1 MAEIKIDTDEI
12 RANAGGMARKVLA
25 SAEEMSYRNLWITCI
40 LIWPITIMVDF
51 WLIYIVAIAGYA
63 GIIHLSRKNYKDN
76 SYSRYMRL
84 LSGVSILMLIIV
96 NFISGF
102 MTSLV
107 NSFL

>member
-12 RANAGGMARKVLA
+12 RANAGGIARKVLA

-40 LIWPITIMVDF
+40 LIWPIAITFDVF
-51 WLIYIVAIAGYA
+51 LINIVAIAGNA

-84 LSGVSILMLIIV
+84 LSGMAILLLII
-96 NFISGF
+96 FTFLSAF